1 MQVQQLVIV
10 WSFKF
15 LLAGAETP
23 PITYPFIET
32 CAAEGSTVL
41 LPCSF
46 TPSTKAIGAEG
57 KDPRKIVRVLWCRR
71 HPICHGTNPSVFDS
85 EAPDTDSRF
94 QYLGDKKGIC
104 TLQITNIQLED
115 AATYRFRMEAEDPAG
130 HFTNR
135 TGVTV
140 RVEENPLMRVT
151 GSNGSEVRGQT
162 VSLQCTTSSC
172 TFHGVSITWLKDD
185 HALPE
190 TGPTLH
196 LGPLTA
202 KDSGNYSC
210 ALGTKRRSGLFR
222 LQVEADSAGGTSHVI
237 LAVVLAV
244 LLVGIALIVLFFLIK
259 RRRAAGRQSAVERQR
274 RDAVL
279 PSGNRGAAQRTDPN
293 TEDVSYAAIHFK
305 ASNPSREVQ
314 LGADDVVYSA
324 VVSRG

>member
-10 WSFKF
+10 WSFKV

-23 PITYPFIET
+23 TITYTFTKT

-46 TPSTKAIGAEG
+46 TPSTEVIGAEG
-57 KDPRKIVRVLWCRR
+57 KDPRKIVRVLWCRK
-71 HPICHGTNPSVFDS
+71 HPICHVTAPSVFDS

-94 QYLGDKKGIC
+94 QYLGDKKGNC

-115 AATYRFRMEAEDPAG
+115 AETYRFRMEAEDPAG

-140 RVEENPLMRVT
+140 RVEENPLMSVT

-222 LQVEADSAGGTSHVI
+222 LQVEADSAGGTSLI
-237 LAVVLAV
+237 LSVVLKILLVVIAHLTV
-244 LLVGIALIVLFFLIK
+244 LLFIK
-259 RRRAAGRQSAVERQR
+259 RRRAAAPGPPLGPSANEGISSHQR
-274 RDAVL
+274 RRL
-279 PSGNRGAAQRTDPN
+279 RR
-293 TEDVSYAAIHFK
+293 
-305 ASNPSREVQ
+305 
-314 LGADDVVYSA
+314 
-324 VVSRG
+324 

>member
-10 WSFKF
+10 WSFKV

-23 PITYPFIET
+23 TITYTFTKT

-46 TPSTKAIGAEG
+46 TPSTEVIGAEG
-57 KDPRKIVRVLWCRR
+57 KDPRKIVRVLWCRK
-71 HPICHGTNPSVFDS
+71 HPICH
-85 EAPDTDSRF
+85 
-94 QYLGDKKGIC
+94 
-104 TLQITNIQLED
+104 ITNIQLED
-115 AATYRFRMEAEDPAG
+115 AETYRFRMEAEDPAG

-140 RVEENPLMRVT
+140 RVEENPLMSVT

-222 LQVEADSAGGTSHVI
+222 LQVEADSAGGTSLI
-237 LAVVLAV
+237 LSVVLKILLVVIAHLTV
-244 LLVGIALIVLFFLIK
+244 LLFIK
-259 RRRAAGRQSAVERQR
+259 RRRAAAPGPPLGPSANEGISSHQR
-274 RDAVL
+274 RRL
-279 PSGNRGAAQRTDPN
+279 RR
-293 TEDVSYAAIHFK
+293 
-305 ASNPSREVQ
+305 
-314 LGADDVVYSA
+314 
-324 VVSRG
+324 